1 MAETL
6 TFENTQEVTS
16 AENLSPDEQD
26 SLKVGEAMQ
35 EAQDDLLAGKYKDAK
50 ELEKAYVELQS
61 KLGEKGA
68 EDSETTGESDDTPKS
83 EEETEETEED
93 DKDTEELN
101 ILDQLWEESANEKYD
116 DATLQ
121 ELAKTNPAELAK
133 MHLEFRA
140 KAEQYAPKEISPEDT
155 KEIKNIAGGDEG
167 YDEMLAWAGENLNEQ
182 EIDMFDAVME
192 RGDPLS
198 AFFAVRSLAYRW
210 EDAKGYDGKMLTGT
224 APKADGSQFRSQAE
238 VVQAMSDPRY
248 DRDAAYRQD
257 IMKKL
262 ERSNV
267 NF

>member
-6 TFENTQEVTS
+6 TFENTTESTS
-16 AENLSPDEQD
+16 AENLNSDEQD
-26 SLKVGEAMQ
+26 SLKVGEALQ
-35 EAQDDLLAGKYKDAK
+35 EEQEQLLAGKYKDAQ
-50 ELEKAYVELQS
+50 ELESAYIELQK
-61 KLGEKGA
+61 KLGTEGSK
-68 EDSETTGESDDTPKS
+68 DSEPAGESDDTTEGKQETKE
-83 EEETEETEED
+83 EEETKEDTPET
-93 DKDTEELN
+93 N
-101 ILDQLWEESANEKYD
+101 ILDQLWEESSNEKYD
-116 DATLQ
+116 DATL
-121 ELAKTNPAELAK
+121 ETLSKTNPAELAK

-140 KAEQYAPKEISPEDT
+140 QAEKFKPQEITPQDADQ
-155 KEIKNIAGGDEG
+155 IKSMAGGQEG
-167 YDEMLAWAGENLNEQ
+167 YDEMLKWAGENLSQQ
-182 EIDMFDAVME
+182 EIEMFDTVMD
-192 RGDPLS
+192 RGDVLS

-248 DRDAAYRQD
+248 ERDAAYRAD

>member
-6 TFENTQEVTS
+6 TFENTTETTS

-61 KLGEKGA
+61 KLGEKGTEA
-68 EDSETTGESDDTPKS
+68 SESTGDAKDTIDSK
-83 EEETEETEED
+83 EETEEKEED
-93 DKDTEELN
+93 KEDTPETN
-101 ILDQLWEESANEKYD
+101 ILDQLWNESSNEKYD
-116 DATLQ
+116 DATL
-121 ELAKTNPAELAK
+121 EKLSKTNPAELAK

-140 KAEQYAPKEISPEDT
+140 KAEKNVPKEISPEDA
-155 KEIKNIAGGDEG
+155 KEIKSIAGGDEG
-167 YDEMLAWAGENLNEQ
+167 YNEMLKWAGENLNEQ
-182 EIDMFDAVME
+182 EIGMFDAVME
-192 RGDPLS
+192 RGDALS

-224 APKADGSQFRSQAE
+224 SAKADGSKYRSQAE

-248 DRDAAYRQD
+248 ERDAAYRAD
-257 IMKKL
+257 VMKKL